1 MKTKIDCDKA
11 LIKEIFENWYN
22 IPNYQRPYVWETEQV
37 EELLDC
43 IKNAYE
49 RKEEQYFLGSIVY
62 RKSEKE
68 IDAVSYQECELL
80 DGQQRITTIFLI
92 IASIRDIVIQNKN
105 NFEPTD
111 YENILSTCEELIYQK
126 ANPFKGIPELQR
138 IIFEIRKDVKDFV
151 DSHIKENESTTINE
165 EEFKRNAESKSVNT
179 SIRHISNTVLV
190 ARNFFKENISIL
202 GDIFKYLL
210 NNVLLVYI
218 ATENLDDA
226 FQLFTVMNNTG
237 LKLTNSD
244 ILKADNLKAVENEKK
259 QQEWA
264 TEWEK
269 MQSYFGDDFD
279 NFLSQIRTILV
290 KRKADYSLIKE
301 FNDNVY
307 SEKCWN
313 RATKQWESCTAL
325 LKRGENTFEFIKNYF
340 LQYQAIFDKTHYD
353 ETKSYEISNY
363 LTLMNKGF
371 ETDYWKAPV
380 LMYFKKF
387 KYEGFFDFLKK
398 LDNKLS
404 ADWIIGIVPSMR
416 IANMNEIQ
424 KCIDEKQNCQDILNS
439 NVFDIDKASFKAV
452 INGNIYGRKYARYL
466 LIKTDVLMNS
476 PNTPYNPPETI
487 SIEHILPQN
496 PTKNSQWKKDFTDEQ
511 REEWTDKIGNLTL
524 ISRRKNSS
532 QGNLD
537 YKQKYEKYFKK
548 NIETF
553 PSMTKLFQENKE
565 WKIDNLKKR
574 QENVI
579 NLLLGNL

>member
-11 LIKEIFENWYN
+11 LIKKIFENWYN

-68 IDAVSYQECELL
+68 IDGVSYQECELL
-80 DGQQRITTIFLI
+80 DGQQRITTIFLV
-92 IASIRDIVIQNKN
+92 IASIRDIVIQNKDK
-105 NFEPTD
+105 FEPTA
-111 YENILSTCEELIYQK
+111 YANILSTCEKLIYQK
-126 ANPFKGIPELQR
+126 ANPYEGIPELQR

-151 DSHIKENESTTINE
+151 DSHIKENGSTTANK

-190 ARNFFKENISIL
+190 ARKFFTENISIL

-244 ILKADNLKAVENEKK
+244 ILKADNLKAVKDEKK

-264 TEWEK
+264 TEWEE

-290 KRKADYSLIKE
+290 KQKPEYSLIKE

-307 SEKCWN
+307 SEERWN
-313 RATKQWESCTAL
+313 RTTKQWESCTAL
-325 LKRGENTFEFIKNYF
+325 LKRGENTFEFIKDYF
-340 LQYQAIFDKTHYD
+340 LQYQSIFDKTHYD

-363 LTLMNKGF
+363 LTLMNNGF
-371 ETDYWKAPV
+371 KTDYWKAPV

-387 KYEGFFDFLKK
+387 KYKGFLDFLKK

-404 ADWIIGIVPSMR
+404 VDWITGIVPSMR

-424 KCIDEKQNCQDILNS
+424 KCIDEKSD
-439 NVFDIDKASFKAV
+439 
-452 INGNIYGRKYARYL
+452 
-466 LIKTDVLMNS
+466 
-476 PNTPYNPPETI
+476 
-487 SIEHILPQN
+487 
-496 PTKNSQWKKDFTDEQ
+496 
-511 REEWTDKIGNLTL
+511 
-524 ISRRKNSS
+524 
-532 QGNLD
+532 
-537 YKQKYEKYFKK
+537 
-548 NIETF
+548 
-553 PSMTKLFQENKE
+553 
-565 WKIDNLKKR
+565 
-574 QENVI
+574 
-579 NLLLGNL
+579 